1 MITKETILNSLKKET
16 AISNIALMNVLTFD
30 EYCNLTEADAADVVD
45 VWGDFDLVVMFS
57 DHPDYLF
64 VEKSQDEENLQ
75 YEIKNWV
82 KEINI

>member
-1 MITKETILNSLKKET
+1 MITKEIILKGLKKET
-16 AISNIALMNVLTFD
+16 AIGNIALMNVLTFD
-30 EYCNLTEADAADVVD
+30 EYCKLTEAADVVD

-64 VEKSQDEENLQ
+64 VQKNQDVENLQ
-75 YEIKNWV
+75 FEIKNWV